1 MAALAPRYLI
11 PALLLLLC
19 AVSLLIQPL
28 NWALIL
34 AAPLLLT
41 ALWDYRETLTNIP
54 GDQPTPH
61 IQVRDKIERVDRLIE
76 HYRKSYFALDRLGI
90 M

>member
-1 MAALAPRYLI
+1 MAVKLGAMDTHI
-11 PALLLLLC
+11 
-19 AVSLLIQPL
+19 V
-28 NWALIL
+28 
-34 AAPLLLT
+34 LT

-61 IQVRDKIERVDRLIE
+61 IQERIASVDRLIASFK
-76 HYRKSYFALDRLGI
+76 KSYFALDRLGI